1 MVQNIQTMKLTDGVV
16 RAFKPAKIFRDNTDK
31 INHIDYTAN
40 GDTLITSSA
49 DDSIVIYDCFDG
61 KQKKTA
67 NSKKYGVAFIQ
78 FTHAPNTVIHTST
91 KVDDTIRYL
100 SLHDNKYIRYFSGH
114 TKTVVS
120 LHMSPVDDS
129 FISGSLDRTIRLW
142 DLRSNDCQGLMHVSG
157 RPVTSFDPEGLIFA
171 AGVDSEI
178 IRLYDLRT
186 FDRGPFATFNLPTAE
201 TNVEL
206 TGIKFSNDGKKFIV
220 STTAGT
226 VHLLDAFQGNLLH
239 TFTGLSL
246 GGSNAQLECSF
257 SPDSQYVLSGSGDGK
272 VHMWSA
278 DSGKRVALL
287 DGMHP
292 GACQSVRFN
301 PKYMMFATGC
311 VNLAFWIP
319 DLNEVEK

>member
-1 MVQNIQTMKLTDGVV
+1 MKLTDGVV
-16 RAFKPAKIFRDNTDK
+16 RAFKPAKIFRDNSDK
-31 INHIDYTAN
+31 INHIDYTSN

-61 KQKKTA
+61 KQRKTA

-78 FTHAPNTVIHTST
+78 FTHANNTVIHTST

-100 SLHDNKYIRYFSGH
+100 SLHDNKYVRYFTGH
-114 TKTVVS
+114 TKSVVA
-120 LHMSPVDDS
+120 LHMSPVDDA

-142 DLRSNDCQGLMHVSG
+142 DLRSNNCQGLMHVSG
-157 RPVTSFDPEGLIFA
+157 RPVCSFDPEGLIFA

-186 FDRGPFATFNLPTAE
+186 FDKGPFATFNLPQSE
-201 TNVEL
+201 TGVEL
-206 TGIKFSNDGKKFIV
+206 SGIKFSNDGKKFIV
-220 STTAGT
+220 PTTKGE

-239 TFTGLSL
+239 TFTGLAP
-246 GGSNAQLECSF
+246 GKNGDIYLEASF
-257 SPDSQYVLSGSGDGK
+257 TPDSQYVLSGTTDGK
-272 VHMWSA
+272 VHVWSA
-278 DSGKRVALL
+278 DSGKRIAIL

-292 GACQSVRFN
+292 GPCRNVRFN

-311 VNLAFWIP
+311 TNLAFWIP
-319 DLNEVEK
+319 DLNDVEK